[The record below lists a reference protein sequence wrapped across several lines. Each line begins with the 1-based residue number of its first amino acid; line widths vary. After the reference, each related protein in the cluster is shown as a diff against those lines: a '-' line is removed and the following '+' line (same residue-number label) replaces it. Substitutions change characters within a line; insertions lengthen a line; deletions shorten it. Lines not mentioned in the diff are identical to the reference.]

1 MAGAIERRYQKHKS
15 PREGTVTHH
24 IWHRFVSNIGVQIDV
39 LTMAKELGVKDIHSA
54 IGTIN
59 NNYRLNIM
67 RCGTGLYILEE
78 L

>member
-1 MAGAIERRYQKHKS
+1 MAGAIERRYRKNKS
-15 PREGTVTHH
+15 PREGTMTHR

-39 LTMAKELGVKDIHSA
+39 LALAKELGVKDIHSD
-54 IGTIN
+54 IGIIN

-67 RCGTGLYILEE
+67 RCGKGLYILEE